1 MTRPRKRIKRRA
13 FAPVPACLAGIVQ
26 AVQSRY
32 GVTLATEFCKCPM

>member
-1 MTRPRKRIKRRA
+1 MTRRRTRAKRRT

-32 GVTLATEFCKCPM
+32 GVTLAKEFCKCI